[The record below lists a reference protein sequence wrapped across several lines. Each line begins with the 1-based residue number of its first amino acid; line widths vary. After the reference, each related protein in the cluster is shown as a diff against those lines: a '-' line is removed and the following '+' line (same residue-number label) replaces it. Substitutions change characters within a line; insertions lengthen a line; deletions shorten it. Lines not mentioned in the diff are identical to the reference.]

1 MNYLIGIDVGT
12 QALRAVLF
20 TTEGEKIF
28 ETSESYPTH
37 HIAPGRVEQDPERW
51 WTALVECL
59 RRTAAKSGVDL
70 NDVVAL
76 SYACSSC
83 TVVVLDETSRP
94 LRPALMWMD
103 ERAVAE
109 ADEIT
114 VTGSPVL
121 KYSGGKVSP
130 QWMLPKTLWLLR
142 HEPDLFKR
150 AFRVVEQTDFL
161 TYRLTG
167 EWSLG
172 YNNLV
177 AKWNYA
183 NPVGGW
189 PSGFL
194 EGIGLSDARA
204 KWPAR
209 ILSVGAPI
217 APLSPTVAAAT
228 GLPST
233 ILVVQGGIDSHA
245 AMIGM
250 SAVNDGE
257 LALVLG
263 TSTVVMGQSA
273 RPVFADNWGPYPDA
287 VIPGTYTLGGGQ
299 TTTGSILQWVATE
312 LTGEANADLG
322 RVLAELERKASG
334 LPPGSDGLVALDHF
348 QGNRTPLKDPRARG
362 AVWGLTL
369 WHSLPHLF
377 RAFLEANAYGTR
389 LILENLCE
397 HGFVVRRIFA
407 GGGGARSR
415 LALQVL
421 ADVCGWELQLV
432 QESESTALGAAIW
445 AGVGVGIFP
454 DYNTAAQRMVRLGE
468 VVQPDPHVRVVYD
481 FYYDKYLRTYRQ
493 LNGLMHEV
501 VDFEKERSRE
511 ETV

>member
-37 HIAPGRVEQDPERW
+37 HLAPGRVEQEPEHW

-59 RRTAAKSGVDL
+59 RRTAAQSGIDL
-70 NDVVAL
+70 NDIVAL

-83 TVVVLDETSRP
+83 TVVVLDETSRS

-114 VTGSPVL
+114 ATASPVL

-142 HEPDLFKR
+142 HEPDLFER
-150 AFRVVEQTDFL
+150 AFRIVEQTDFL

-167 EWSLG
+167 EWSLS

-189 PSGFL
+189 PLGFL
-194 EGIGLSDARA
+194 ETIGLGGVRN
-204 KWPAR
+204 KWPDR
-209 ILSVGAPI
+209 ILPVAASL
-217 APLSPTVAAAT
+217 APLSAALVEAT
-228 GLPST
+228 GLPSS
-233 ILVVQGGIDSHA
+233 IRVVQGGIDSHA
-245 AMIGM
+245 AMVGT
-250 SAVNDGE
+250 SAVRDGE

-287 VIPGTYTLGGGQ
+287 VLPGTYTLGGGQ
-299 TTTGSILQWVATE
+299 TTTGSILQWVATS
-312 LTGEANADLG
+312 LAGGADADLG
-322 RVLAELERKASG
+322 RVLAELEHKAAV
-334 LPPGSDGLVALDHF
+334 LPAGSNGLVALDHF
-348 QGNRTPLKDPRARG
+348 QGNRTPLKDPLARG
-362 AVWGLTL
+362 AIWGLTL

-389 LILENLCE
+389 HILENLCG
-397 HGFVVRRIFA
+397 HGFVVRRIFV
-407 GGGGARSR
+407 GGGWARSR
-415 LALQVL
+415 LALQIL
-421 ADVCGWELQLV
+421 SDVCDRGLQLV
-432 QESESTALGAAIW
+432 GESESTALGAAIW
-445 AGVGVGIFP
+445 AGIGAGVFP
-454 DYNTAAQRMVRLGE
+454 DYITAVQRMVRLGD
-468 VVQPDPHVRVVYD
+468 VILPDLQHRAVYD

-493 LNGLMHEV
+493 LSGLMHEV
-501 VDFEKERSRE
+501 VGFEAGRNRE
-511 ETV
+511 SD